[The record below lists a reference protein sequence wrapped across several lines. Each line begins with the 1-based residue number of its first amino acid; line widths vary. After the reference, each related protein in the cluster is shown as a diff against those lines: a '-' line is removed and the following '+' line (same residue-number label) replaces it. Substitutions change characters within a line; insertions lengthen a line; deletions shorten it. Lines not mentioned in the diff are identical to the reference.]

1 MQESEIAVK
10 FQPSGKTAFVLAG
23 TRLHEAAAEAGLVL
37 EQPCGG
43 QGLCGK
49 CRVIVHQGAAEP
61 TPVEQRFFSAQQ
73 LAAGWR
79 LACQTPVLQPTV
91 AEVPAEALV
100 GNVHKI
106 LTQAASHSAAGGD
119 RPVRKQYLQ
128 MLSPRR
134 GSDEPDLVR
143 LCNALGNQPPGNQ
156 PPGEQDARKQ
166 YSGHQ
171 YFEKQD
177 SEKQDSEKQSSQKQN
192 SEKHASGN
200 QASGSAALRNDALQN
215 RSAVCVPLD
224 LLRELPARLRQTNFC
239 GTAVL
244 AAGRLL
250 DFQPGDTTAA
260 CYAVATDV
268 GTTTLV
274 SALLDMAT
282 GEELAVAAQ
291 LNPQTRYGDDVL
303 SRIVFAR
310 DNPHGLAQLQQCVV
324 AAIDQLIGQLCSQAG
339 LRRSD
344 IYQLT
349 FSGNTTMEHL
359 LCAIDPQHLAVVPF
373 VPVLGPAL
381 ELAAAELG
389 FSVHPRARA
398 YLMPVIG
405 GFVGGDT
412 VAGILAT
419 GLASAER
426 PTLLVDIGTNGE
438 IVLCAGGK
446 LWAASTAAGPAFEGA
461 RISRGM
467 RGSIGAIEKV
477 VFDGRLRINVIG
489 NVRPT
494 GLCGSGL
501 IDAAAELLRHGLLAP
516 SGKLLPRRRLPAD
529 VPADLARR
537 IVERDGQPAFILAS
551 EEETADGQPI
561 LLTQHDIRQLQ
572 LATGAIRTGITLL
585 LRRAGLHPEQL
596 HAVLLAGGFGNFIR
610 RSNAQRIGL
619 LPPQIQRQRIRYQG
633 NTSLAGARLV
643 ALSLQARQLAEQIA
657 RQVEHVDLSAD
668 QEFHA
673 TFASSMSFPES

>member
-10 FQPSGKTAFVLAG
+10 FQPSGKTAFVLTG
-23 TRLHEAAAEAGLVL
+23 TRLHEAAAAAGLVL

-49 CRVIVHQGAAEP
+49 CRLVVHQGAAEP
-61 TPVEQRFFSAQQ
+61 TPVEHRFFSAQQ
-73 LAAGWR
+73 IAAGWR

-91 AEVPAEALV
+91 AEVPAEALA
-100 GNVHKI
+100 GNAHKI
-106 LTQAASHSAAGGD
+106 LTQAAPQRAVGGD
-119 RPVRKQYLQ
+119 PPVRKQYLQ
-128 MLSPRR
+128 IPPPRR

-143 LCNALGNQPPGNQ
+143 LCNALGNQALG
-156 PPGEQDARKQ
+156 
-166 YSGHQ
+166 
-171 YFEKQD
+171 KQD
-177 SEKQDSEKQSSQKQN
+177 
-192 SEKHASGN
+192 SGN
-200 QASGSAALRNDALQN
+200 QALRNQACGNEALGNDALEN
-215 RSAVCVPLD
+215 HSALSVPLD

-339 LRRSD
+339 VQRND

-381 ELAAAELG
+381 EVAAAELG

-419 GLASAER
+419 GLANAER

-489 NVRPT
+489 NVRPM

-501 IDAAAELLRHGLLAP
+501 IDAAAELLRHGLLMP
-516 SGKLLPRRRLPAD
+516 SGKLLPRQRLPAD

-537 IVERDGQPAFILAS
+537 VVEQDGQPAFMLAS
-551 EEETADGQPI
+551 EEEAADEQPI

-585 LRRAGLHPEQL
+585 LRRAGLQPEQL

-643 ALSLQARQLAEQIA
+643 ALSLPARQLAEQIA

-668 QEFHA
+668 QEFHN
-673 TFASSMSFPES
+673 TFASSMNFPES

>member
-10 FQPSGKTAFVLAG
+10 FHPSGKTAFVLSG
-23 TRLHEAAAEAGLVL
+23 TRLHEAAAAAGLVL

-49 CRVIVHQGAAEP
+49 CRVIVRQGAAEP
-61 TPVEQRFFSAQQ
+61 TPVEQRFLSAQQ

-79 LACQTPVLQPTV
+79 LACQTSVSQPTV

-100 GNVHKI
+100 GNAHKI

-119 RPVRKQYLQ
+119 PPVRKQYLQ
-128 MLSPRR
+128 MLPPRR

-143 LCNALGNQPPGNQ
+143 LCNALGNQALENKAPGNQ
-156 PPGEQDARKQ
+156 ALGNQALGNQAPGKEDHFRQDQAKQDAENQALR
-166 YSGHQ
+166 
-171 YFEKQD
+171 
-177 SEKQDSEKQSSQKQN
+177 
-192 SEKHASGN
+192 N
-200 QASGSAALRNDALQN
+200 QASGGAALRNDGLQN
-215 RSAVCVPLD
+215 RAAVCVPLD

-250 DFQPGDTTAA
+250 DFQAGDTTAS

-339 LRRSD
+339 VQRSE

-373 VPVLGPAL
+373 VPVLGPGL

-389 FSVHPRARA
+389 FSVHRRARA

-438 IVLCAGGK
+438 IVLRAGGK

-489 NVRPT
+489 NVRPV
-494 GLCGSGL
+494 GVCGSGL
-501 IDAAAELLRHGLLAP
+501 IDAAAELLRHGLLMP
-516 SGKLLPRRRLPAD
+516 SGKLVRRQQVPTHAPAE
-529 VPADLARR
+529 LARR
-537 IVERDGQPAFILAS
+537 VVEQDGQPAFTLAS
-551 EEETADGQPI
+551 EEEAADGRPI

-585 LRRAGLHPEQL
+585 LRRAGLPPEQL

-619 LPPQIQRQRIRYQG
+619 LPPQIPRQRIRYQG

-643 ALSLQARQLAEQIA
+643 ALSLGARELAEQIA
-657 RQVEHVDLSAD
+657 RQVQHVDLSAD
-668 QEFHA
+668 QEFHN

>member
-10 FQPSGKTAFVLAG
+10 FQPSGKTAFVLTG

-49 CRVIVHQGAAEP
+49 CRVIVHEGAAEP

-128 MLSPRR
+128 MLPPRR

-143 LCNALGNQPPGNQ
+143 LRNALENQALANQ
-156 PPGEQDARKQ
+156 G
-166 YSGHQ
+166 
-171 YFEKQD
+171 
-177 SEKQDSEKQSSQKQN
+177 
-192 SEKHASGN
+192 SGN
-200 QASGSAALRNDALQN
+200 HRAL
-215 RSAVCVPLD
+215 SVPLD

-274 SALLDMAT
+274 SALLDMIT

-339 LRRSD
+339 LRRSE

-389 FSVHPRARA
+389 FNVHPRARA

-467 RGSIGAIEKV
+467 RGSVGAIEKV

-537 IVERDGQPAFILAS
+537 VVEQDGQPAFMLAS
-551 EEETADGQPI
+551 EEETADAQPI

-668 QEFHA
+668 QEFHN
-673 TFASSMSFPES
+673 TFASSMTFPES